1 MIIESIICKCTKCG
15 SENIVRNGH
24 DDKGKQ
30 KFNCKECGFSGTLN
44 PYIAYSEEEKEKI
57 INSYY
62 ERSSMRGIERVY
74 GVARQ
79 TLAKW
84 LKKSPK
90 PAFFHRNS

>member
-24 DDKGKQ
+24 DNKGKQ
-30 KFNCKECGFSGTLN
+30 KFNCKECGFSSILN
-44 PYIAYSEEEKEKI
+44 PYIAYSEEKKEEI
-57 INSYY
+57 INAYY
-62 ERSSMRGIERVY
+62 ERSSMRGIERVF

-84 LKKSPK
+84 LKKNREITS
-90 PAFFHRNS
+90 FNRNT